1 MSRRGNSNQ
10 VVVEKVY
17 EAASTT
23 AHTFSKPVRKPPGY
37 HFVTVSTDNDND
49 VLLPL
54 LASTPKAYY
63 TSTLLEIT
71 LAEARKRAD
80 NRAAVESVRYPQDST
95 SQADGQQAV

>member
-1 MSRRGNSNQ
+1 MSRRLKDSSNG
-10 VVVEKVY
+10 ESLT
-17 EAASTT
+17 AAPVT
-23 AHTFSKPVRKPPGY
+23 AHTLAKPVRRPPGY
-37 HFVTVSTDNDND
+37 HFVNVSTDNDND

-80 NRAAVESVRYPQDST
+80 NRAAVETVRYPQDST
-95 SQADGQQAV
+95 PLTAGQEAV

>member
-1 MSRRGNSNQ
+1 MSRRLKDSSNGESLTADP
-10 VVVEKVY
+10 V
-17 EAASTT
+17 T
-23 AHTFSKPVRKPPGY
+23 AHTLANVITPPGY
-37 HFVTVSTDNDND
+37 HFVSVSTDNDND

-80 NRAAVESVRYPQDST
+80 NRAAVETVRYPQDST
-95 SQADGQQAV
+95 SQTDGQQAV